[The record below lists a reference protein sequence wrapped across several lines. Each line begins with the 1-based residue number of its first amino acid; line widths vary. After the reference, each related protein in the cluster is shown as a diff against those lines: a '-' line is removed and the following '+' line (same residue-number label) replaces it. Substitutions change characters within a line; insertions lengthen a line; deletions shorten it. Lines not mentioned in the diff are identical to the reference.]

1 MVSPDYSKRVK
12 RNARIFA
19 AVSALFL
26 TYKYWVSAPATD
38 AHLGWTI
45 ALGAVLWRA
54 ADFVAGI
61 ILVLFVKRLDPPVL
75 VDVEDYSKQAHY
87 TAL

>member
-1 MVSPDYSKRVK
+1 MVSPDYNKRVR

-19 AVSALFL
+19 AVPVLFL

-38 AHLGWTI
+38 AHLGWAI
-45 ALGAVLWRA
+45 ALAVVLWLA
-54 ADFVAGI
+54 ANFVAGI
-61 ILVLFVKRLDPPVL
+61 FLVFFVKRLDPPVL

>member
-19 AVSALFL
+19 AVSALFM